1 MMCEEAGS
9 IDAFPMRDENGKL
22 HLIWKEDANSVK
34 KPTPIWI
41 MEMSEERT
49 KLIGEKKELF
59 RNNLEWE
66 QNLVEGVSMIKHG
79 QYYYALY
86 AAAGCC
92 GAGCTYVVG
101 VARAKKLLGPWEKDV
116 KNPVLTSS
124 EQWICPGHGTAI
136 EKDGKFYFLHHAYD
150 KKTNI
155 FTGREGILS
164 EFRFTPDGW
173 VEFVNNPAP
182 VTKPALVN
190 DDFKG
195 NNLGLGWEWSVFE
208 NIDYELKRGNLQLNA
223 LPVAAGAFIG
233 RKTLSG
239 NYNAAVI
246 IKTKKT
252 DAVAGL
258 AAIGDDKNVLS
269 VLFANDTIRLIA
281 LKNGIDSTI
290 ALNAIKAKKKIS
302 LKMQVTEGRYFT
314 YSYSTNGNDYI
325 VLNEKP
331 IDGTFLP
338 PWDRAVRAGVISK
351 GNPGQKAVFDSFE
364 MINN

>member
-1 MMCEEAGS
+1 
-9 IDAFPMRDENGKL
+9 
-22 HLIWKEDANSVK
+22 
-34 KPTPIWI
+34 
-41 MEMSEERT
+41 MEMNEERT

-59 RNNLEWE
+59 RNNLDWE

-79 QYYYALY
+79 EYYYALY

-124 EQWICPGHGTAI
+124 EEWICPGHGTAI

-155 FTGREGILS
+155 FTGRQGILS

-173 VEFVNNPAP
+173 VEFVNTP
-182 VTKPALVN
+182 VAVAKPSPLQDN
-190 DDFKG
+190 FKG
-195 NNLGLGWEWSVFE
+195 HNLALGWEWSVFE
-208 NIDYELKRGNLQLNA
+208 NIKYKLKRGNLQLNA
-223 LPVAAGAFIG
+223 LPVAAGSFIG
-233 RKTLSG
+233 QKILTG
-239 NYNAAVI
+239 DYNATVTV
-246 IKTKKT
+246 KTKKT

-269 VLFANDTIRLIA
+269 ILFNKDTIKLVA

-290 ALNAIKAKKKIS
+290 ALNSIKAKKKIY
-302 LKMQVTEGRYFT
+302 LKMQVTGGRYFT
-314 YSYSTNGNDYI
+314 YSYSTNGNDYT

-331 IDGTFLP
+331 VDGIFLP
-338 PWDRAVRAGVISK
+338 PWDRRVRAGLISK
-351 GNPGQKAVFDSFE
+351 GYPDQKAFFDAFE
-364 MINN
+364 MISD